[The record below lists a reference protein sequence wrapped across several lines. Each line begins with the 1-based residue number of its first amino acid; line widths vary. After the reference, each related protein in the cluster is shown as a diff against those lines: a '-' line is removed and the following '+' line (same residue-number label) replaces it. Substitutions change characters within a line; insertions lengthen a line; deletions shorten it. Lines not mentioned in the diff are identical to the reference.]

1 MQDKER
7 STRSG
12 TGAHRSL
19 LKYREGCDSSWSWGC
34 LRKKELISPTYRTC
48 ILARPQKAPSVSLLM
63 LLRCSFRTSKL
74 SSPWNVSPSIR
85 RMRFRFSSLK
95 SPRPNMFIK
104 PQPFSHEVICAAHNG
119 DSNANSSSVSGSQG
133 TAEEHRKLSIPELS
147 REGSW
152 VRSPKQTHPGTGF
165 HYREITECNN
175 SSSSLPLSA
184 FLLNHWS
191 FSSIFT
197 LHPLSSADTIWTN
210 TVKRRHY
217 FPYNTWFL

>member
-104 PQPFSHEVICAAHNG
+104 PQPFLTK
-119 DSNANSSSVSGSQG
+119 SSVQHTMG
-133 TAEEHRKLSIPELS
+133 TAMP
-147 REGSW
+147 
-152 VRSPKQTHPGTGF
+152 TA
-165 HYREITECNN
+165 
-175 SSSSLPLSA
+175 PLSVVPRGQQRSTGNFQSQSYPGKAAGCDRLNKLTPGQA
-184 FLLNHWS
+184 F
-191 FSSIFT
+191 T
-197 LHPLSSADTIWTN
+197 TE
-210 TVKRRHY
+210 K
-217 FPYNTWFL
+217 